1 MAPQQEHK
9 YLHRVDEALTESQR
23 DDIEGEVA
31 NGGLSVQEGL
41 QHLLQVNLH
50 DRAAHAR

>member
-1 MAPQQEHK
+1 M
-9 YLHRVDEALTESQR
+9 DEALAQSQR
-23 DDIEGEVA
+23 DDTESKVP
-31 NGGLSVQEGL
+31 NSGLRVEEGL